1 MRGDQVHW
9 LSGKY
14 PPSILSDIHPIL
26 TLAHIGQCPRCVNA
40 IEREKSSRIWTKCL
54 GLLCK
59 QSRRKGK
66 KILQSTWHL
75 IFNNFAHLEPTS
87 STKMPK
93 RTTKYHLCLTSTT
106 NVQPNIRVQQTKNV
120 KKYHDSWHL
129 SYNLLVRHLEKPVS
143 MLAASIPRD
152 PLCLQGLSERM
163 LKVKC
168 EQSDLYSTK
177 IDFLE

>member
-93 RTTKYHLCLTSTT
+93 RTTKYHLCLTSTR
-106 NVQPNIRVQQTKNV
+106 NVQPTKGSNNQKV
-120 KKYHDSWHL
+120 SKCTMTHDTWVITYLFAIWKSLYPCWL
-129 SYNLLVRHLEKPVS
+129 PLFPV
-143 MLAASIPRD
+143 IHFVY
-152 PLCLQGLSERM
+152 
-163 LKVKC
+163 KVFQKEC
-168 EQSDLYSTK
+168 
-177 IDFLE
+177 